1 MLSKFKITSV
11 GENSFSSR
19 FKVYPRTNSEPTQV
33 PLIEVY
39 EAEVRRLR
47 AENNFLKTQYNS
59 MFVQLNTAHNQLQQ
73 ANAQISHLQQK
84 MAPFYST
91 KKDFWQLGRSGRNK
105 KKRRLRQLVLESVK
119 GLEEFVPLE
128 VSSPSLTRQLW
139 RDVNS
144 LLLFLSTL
152 KNF

>member
-11 GENSFSSR
+11 GENSFSSQ

-47 AENNFLKTQYNS
+47 AENNFLKTQYNF
-59 MFVQLNTAHNQLQQ
+59 MFVQLNTAHNQL
-73 ANAQISHLQQK
+73 LQQK

-128 VSSPSLTRQLW
+128 VSSPSLMRQL
-139 RDVNS
+139 
-144 LLLFLSTL
+144 
-152 KNF
+152 

>member
-19 FKVYPRTNSEPTQV
+19 FKLHHRNNSEPTQV

-47 AENNFLKTQYNS
+47 AENDFLKTQYNA

-73 ANAQISHLQQK
+73 ANAQISHLQTENG
-84 MAPFYST
+84 PLYST
-91 KKDFWQLGRSGRNK
+91 KRDF
-105 KKRRLRQLVLESVK
+105 
-119 GLEEFVPLE
+119 
-128 VSSPSLTRQLW
+128 
-139 RDVNS
+139 
-144 LLLFLSTL
+144 
-152 KNF
+152 